1 MAQHPHG
8 RLREARDRAGYP
20 TAAAFAKAHDLTE
33 STYRSH
39 ENGSRGLTMAAA
51 RLYAEL
57 LGVPWIWIMAGD
69 QPSAAG
75 GKGGE
80 GSPGRAAA
88 PHPTPPPLRPRV
100 DIEVLSAILERV
112 EANLARRRRKM
123 SPLHKAELIAN
134 SYALVE
140 EFGLE
145 AATRELRNGLR
156 VRSRS
161 HAKSA

>member
-1 MAQHPHG
+1 
-8 RLREARDRAGYP
+8 L
-20 TAAAFAKAHDLTE
+20 
-33 STYRSH
+33 
-39 ENGSRGLTMAAA
+39 AAA

-57 LGVPWIWIMAGD
+57 LGVPWTWLMAGEPPTSSGD
-69 QPSAAG
+69 KAGERGAEGTAVPQPA
-75 GKGGE
+75 
-80 GSPGRAAA
+80 
-88 PHPTPPPLRPRV
+88 PPPLRPRV

-145 AATRELRNGLR
+145 AATRELRSGLR

>member
-1 MAQHPHG
+1 MAQYPHD
-8 RLREARDRAGYP
+8 RLREARERAGYP
-20 TAAAFAKAHDLTE
+20 TAAAFAKTHELTE

-39 ENGSRGLTMAAA
+39 ENGSRGLSMAAA

-57 LGVPWIWIMAGD
+57 LGVPWTWIMAGE
-69 QPSAAG
+69 PPASSGEKAGERSA
-75 GKGGE
+75 E
-80 GSPGRAAA
+80 GSPVPQPA
-88 PHPTPPPLRPRV
+88 PPPLRPRV

-145 AATRELRNGLR
+145 AATRELRSGLR